1 MPEGE
6 KNLLVI
12 NGYNLPSPGWNRINW
27 SAKNGGRAAGGP
39 PALPPPSLVLASLQ
53 VIVAPL
59 LKNLTFDFQFV
70 LQLVWIPATNLA
82 TSSQHYSLK
91 KINTIFRKALT
102 DLTKTSKILSWS
114 EWFIHCTWTSELV
127 YCTDY
132 QIQLKGNNRQK
143 GEIGQISIEFLF
155 FSSKLIKTFFQSL
168 TKSVNFAKKM
178 LTCPCVSENP
188 PNFKNE
194 FKVARNFS
202 RQNTSCIFYLIFF
215 FQPFTWSI
223 FGAIC
228 LNFLGGIEKWLQL
241 FQLDDR
247 PMAFINCTQFFL
259 SNRRSTDGIYKLY
272 AIFSVKSQFFTN
284 LLTI

>member
-1 MPEGE
+1 MGIIYPPPFGIE
-6 KNLLVI
+6 LTD
-12 NGYNLPSPGWNRINW
+12 LPNM
-27 SAKNGGRAAGGP
+27 GGGQWPP
-39 PALPPPSLVLASLQ
+39 PARPPPPSLVLASLQ

-155 FSSKLIKTFFQSL
+155 FSSKLIKPFFQSL
-168 TKSVNFAKKM
+168 T
-178 LTCPCVSENP
+178 
-188 PNFKNE
+188 
-194 FKVARNFS
+194 
-202 RQNTSCIFYLIFF
+202 
-215 FQPFTWSI
+215 WSI
-223 FGAIC
+223 LLKKCWLVHVRVKTHQISKMNLMLGAI
-228 LNFLGGIEKWLQL
+228 
-241 FQLDDR
+241 FQ
-247 PMAFINCTQFFL
+247 
-259 SNRRSTDGIYKLY
+259 
-272 AIFSVKSQFFTN
+272 V
-284 LLTI
+284 